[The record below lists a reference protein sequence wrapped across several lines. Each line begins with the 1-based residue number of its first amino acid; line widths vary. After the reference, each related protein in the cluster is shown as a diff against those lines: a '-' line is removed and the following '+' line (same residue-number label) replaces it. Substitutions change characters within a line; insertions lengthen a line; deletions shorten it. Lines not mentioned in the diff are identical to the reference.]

1 MNRKLLYDV
10 HERPRAL
17 LHLILSA
24 QHVVAMFSA
33 TVLVPIIVGLPI
45 SVALFA
51 SGLGTLIYIVAT
63 KAQVP
68 VYLGSSFAFISA
80 MLAAGLAAS
89 QTGIFM
95 VGLVYVVVAF
105 IIKAIGNKW
114 LHKLLPPIVIGP
126 MIVVIGLG
134 LANWGVTQAG
144 FVAGADPKVILVSI
158 STLLITMIAI
168 TKGHK
173 FIKMVPFIVG
183 IAGGYLIALVLGL
196 VDLSV
201 VAAAPWFQVPQ
212 FMLPYVHYTPD
223 FGPAMWA
230 IVPIAI
236 VTISEHIGDHT
247 VLGTICERDFLEE
260 PGLTRTLIGDGIATS
275 VSALLGGPANTTYGE
290 NTGVVGLTKVA
301 SVWVTGGAAIIAI
314 LLSFIGKV
322 SAIISTIPAPVLGG
336 MSLILYG
343 AIASNGL
350 KVLIDNKV
358 DIGYERNLIIAAVM
372 LVLGLGGAMFPL
384 AGSAVLSGTALAG
397 IAGVLLNRF
406 LPKAE

>member
-10 HERPRAL
+10 HERPRPL
-17 LHLILSA
+17 LHLVLSA

-51 SGLGTLIYIVAT
+51 SGLGTLIYIIAT

-95 VGLVYVVVAF
+95 VGLVYVAVAF

-114 LHKLLPPIVIGP
+114 LHELLPPIVIGP
-126 MIVVIGLG
+126 MIIVIGLG

-158 STLLITMIAI
+158 ATLLITMIAI

-173 FIKMVPFIVG
+173 FIKMIPFIVG
-183 IAGGYLIALVLGL
+183 IVGGYLIALVLGL

-201 VAAAPWFQVPQ
+201 VAAAPWFQIPQ

-301 SVWVTGGAAIIAI
+301 SVWVTGGAATIAI
-314 LLSFIGKV
+314 LLSFVGKV

-358 DIGYERNLIIAAVM
+358 DIGHERNLIIAAVM

>member
-1 MNRKLLYDV
+1 MKKLLYDV
-10 HERPRAL
+10 HERPRPL
-17 LHLILSA
+17 LHLVLSL
-24 QHVVAMFSA
+24 QHVVAMFGA
-33 TVLVPIIVGLPI
+33 TILVPLIVGLPV

-51 SGLGTLIYIVAT
+51 SGLGTLIYIIAT

-95 VGLVYVVVAF
+95 VGLVYVAVAF

-173 FIKMVPFIVG
+173 FIKMIPFIVG
-183 IAGGYLIALVLGL
+183 IIGGYLIALVLGL

-201 VAAAPWFQVPQ
+201 VAAAPWFQIPQ

-290 NTGVVGLTKVA
+290 NTGVVGLTRVA
-301 SVWVTGGAAIIAI
+301 SVWVTGGAATIAI
-314 LLSFIGKV
+314 LLSFVGKV

-358 DIGYERNLIIAAVM
+358 DIGHERNLIIAAVM